1 MALAYRPLRSP
12 ALKLVRADRAEKAA
26 AETHGAETRRADLQT
41 EPPAARA
48 AAGLSEPL
56 AEALEVSD
64 AELVLRCRAR
74 EVGAFEELYRRHAA
88 SAMALAVRIQGSA
101 ADVEDIVHDAFVRAH
116 DHLHTLENGSAFR
129 AWLGSIVVRLVR
141 TRLRRRRLLYR
152 LGFTDAEALDLEAIV
167 QPGAEPEHRL
177 ELAEVYGVL
186 SRLDVDRRIA
196 WTLRYVEGHKL
207 EEVATLTECSLAT
220 AKRRILA
227 AQEALFLSLGA
238 AGMGP
243 RRTGQGACEG
253 DA

>member
-1 MALAYRPLRSP
+1 
-12 ALKLVRADRAEKAA
+12 
-26 AETHGAETRRADLQT
+26 
-41 EPPAARA
+41 
-48 AAGLSEPL
+48 
-56 AEALEVSD
+56 
-64 AELVLRCRAR
+64 
-74 EVGAFEELYRRHAA
+74 VGAFEELYRRHAA
-88 SAMALAVRIQGSA
+88 SVMALAVRIQGSA

-152 LGFTDAEALDLEAIV
+152 LGFTDAEPLDLEAIV

-186 SRLDVDRRIA
+186 SKLDVDRRIA

-207 EEVATLTECSLAT
+207 EEVATLTDCSLAT

-227 AQEALFLSLGA
+227 AQEALFLSLGPS
-238 AGMGP
+238 GMGP
-243 RRTGQGACEG
+243 TPSSRGPSEG
-253 DA
+253 ET